1 MSSVQELRRRLLLEQ
16 LEQWVQKLSREE
28 PVEPEEVQ
36 ELAVRLL
43 AMTVMLLKQHQ
54 VNKRGQC
61 PYCRR
66 RPWNWRSWKRRPQ
79 CTVGSALGF
88 VMSQEPAVVW
98 WRLLGSVGKQASLE
112 EVRGGWE
119 TERGSRWPAR

>member
-1 MSSVQELRRRLLLEQ
+1 MSYLWEVRHRLLLEQ
-16 LEQWVQKLSREE
+16 LEQWVRKLSGEVQ
-28 PVEPEEVQ
+28 VEPDKVQ

-43 AMTVMLLKQHQ
+43 ATAVMLRKQHQ

-61 PYCRR
+61 QYCSW

-88 VMSQEPAVVW
+88 AMEQELAVVW
-98 WRLLGSVGKQASLE
+98 WRLFDGAERQASLE
-112 EVRGGWE
+112 EVRGWLQSGRTSSPELW
-119 TERGSRWPAR
+119 